1 MKKIRT
7 QNKHIQVKFE
17 PRMHSQKDLQAA
29 DIKMKNAI
37 IDRHIP
43 CTLEKL
49 LKNQE
54 NKKRFYQNRG

>member
-1 MKKIRT
+1 
-7 QNKHIQVKFE
+7 
-17 PRMHSQKDLQAA
+17 MHSQKDLQAA